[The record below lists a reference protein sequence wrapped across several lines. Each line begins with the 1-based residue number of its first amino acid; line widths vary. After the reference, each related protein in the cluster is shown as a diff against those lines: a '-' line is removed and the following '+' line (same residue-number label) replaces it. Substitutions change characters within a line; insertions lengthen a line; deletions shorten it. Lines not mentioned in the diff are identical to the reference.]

1 MRNIVTGL
9 DIGTAAIRVV
19 VVEWKRGSN
28 TPQVL
33 AMVKKNSRGIRRGYV
48 VHADEAAECISE
60 ALREAE
66 KATKLRLKQAF
77 IGLSGVTLGSRVV
90 DGSTAVARGDMEI
103 GDLDIERAM
112 DAAQALIP
120 DIANNEVI
128 HRFPISFKLD
138 GRKVAGRP
146 EGMKGN
152 KLEVRA
158 MFITYG
164 HQHLK
169 ELTQV
174 LESVGLRVATEDYVA
189 SPLAAAFPLLSK
201 VQKTAGVVLA
211 NIGSQ
216 TTSIS
221 VFEESVPVS
230 MQVFPLG
237 STDITQDIAL
247 GFRITLEEAEQVKR
261 GESAH
266 DGPKKKLDEIIEAR
280 LLDIFQFVETHLK
293 KISRNGLLPAGIVL
307 SGGGSSVPNIETLAR
322 DYFKL
327 PARTA
332 DTSIAAASKNQ
343 VKDSAWAVA
352 YGLTYFGSDLAPEV
366 SGSSKITTSL
376 LKYLRELLP

>member
-48 VHADEAAECISE
+48 VHQDEAAECISE

-66 KATKLRLKQAF
+66 KATKLRIKQAF
-77 IGLSGVTLGSRVV
+77 IGLSGITLGSRVV

-164 HQHLK
+164 SQHLK
-169 ELTQV
+169 ESIYIYFIGKQPP
-174 LESVGLRVATEDYVA
+174 SA
-189 SPLAAAFPLLSK
+189 SL
-201 VQKTAGVVLA
+201 
-211 NIGSQ
+211 
-216 TTSIS
+216 
-221 VFEESVPVS
+221 
-230 MQVFPLG
+230 
-237 STDITQDIAL
+237 
-247 GFRITLEEAEQVKR
+247 KR
-261 GESAH
+261 AY
-266 DGPKKKLDEIIEAR
+266 P
-280 LLDIFQFVETHLK
+280 
-293 KISRNGLLPAGIVL
+293 SRCK
-307 SGGGSSVPNIETLAR
+307 SSR
-322 DYFKL
+322 
-327 PARTA
+327 
-332 DTSIAAASKNQ
+332 
-343 VKDSAWAVA
+343 
-352 YGLTYFGSDLAPEV
+352 LAPPTLPKTLRLA
-366 SGSSKITTSL
+366 SASLSRRPSK
-376 LKYLRELLP
+376 

>member
-19 VVEWKRGSN
+19 VVEWKRGTN

-48 VHADEAAECISE
+48 IHSEEAAECINE

-66 KATKLRLKQAF
+66 KATKLRIKQAF
-77 IGLSGVTLGSRVV
+77 IGLSGITLGSRVV

-120 DIANNEVI
+120 DISNNEVI

-138 GRKVAGRP
+138 GKKVAGRP

-164 HQHLK
+164 AQHLK

-174 LESVGLRVATEDYVA
+174 LETVGLRVATEDYVA

-247 GFRITLEEAEQVKR
+247 GFRITLEEAEQVKK

-280 LLDIFQFVETHLK
+280 LLDIFQFIETHLK

-343 VKDSAWAVA
+343 VKDSAWAVS
-352 YGLTYFGSDLAPEV
+352 YGLTYFGSDLAPES